1 MEFPPVSVT
10 PMAAPDLTTM
20 LAQLIATPSISSVS
34 PQFDQG
40 NRAVID
46 QLAEWLAAAGFRVEI
61 LPLAHRP
68 DKANLIARLGAET
81 GDCASGL
88 ILAGH
93 TDTVPFDEGRWR
105 HDPFRWT
112 IDGDRAYGLG
122 TADMKSFLALAIE
135 AARGLRP
142 ADLTAPLWIVA
153 TADEE
158 SSMDGAR
165 LLAEL
170 QRPKARFCV
179 IGEPTGLAP
188 VALHKGVMME
198 AVTVIGRSG
207 HSSDPANGVNALDG
221 MQRVLTAITD
231 WRESLKTIT
240 QPRFAVPYP
249 TLNFGHICGGDNP
262 NRICP
267 SCTLHFDLRPLP
279 GMRGSEL
286 RAALRERV
294 AEALADTGCSFELR
308 TLSAGIEPFDAGPD
322 SVLAG
327 YLAEISGQQP
337 RSVAYGTEAP
347 FYQALGC
354 DTVVFGP
361 GSIDQAHQP
370 DEFIRL
376 DALHD
381 TVRMLRQ
388 LIQRCCLAG

>member
-1 MEFPPVSVT
+1 
-10 PMAAPDLTTM
+10 MAAPVLTTM

-46 QLAEWLAAAGFRVEI
+46 ALADWLTAAGFVVEV

-81 GDCASGL
+81 DAAVSGL

-93 TDTVPFDEGRWR
+93 TDTVPYDEGRWR

-112 IDGDRAYGLG
+112 IDGDRAFGLG

-135 AARGLRP
+135 AARGLR
-142 ADLTAPLWIVA
+142 AEAMSAPLWIVA

-207 HSSDPANGVNALDG
+207 HSSDPANGINALDG
-221 MQRVLTAITD
+221 MQRVLNVLSD
-231 WRESLKTIT
+231 WRESLKSIV

-267 SCTLHFDLRPLP
+267 SCELHFDLRPLP
-279 GMRGSEL
+279 GMRGAEL
-286 RAALRERV
+286 RAELRERV
-294 AEALADTGCSFELR
+294 AQALADTDCAFEVR
-308 TLSAGIEPFDAGPD
+308 TLSAGIEPFDAGAG
-322 SVLAG
+322 SVLAQL
-327 YLAEISGQQP
+327 LAEISGQAP

-376 DALHD
+376 AALDD

-388 LIQRCCLAG
+388 LIQRCCVTG